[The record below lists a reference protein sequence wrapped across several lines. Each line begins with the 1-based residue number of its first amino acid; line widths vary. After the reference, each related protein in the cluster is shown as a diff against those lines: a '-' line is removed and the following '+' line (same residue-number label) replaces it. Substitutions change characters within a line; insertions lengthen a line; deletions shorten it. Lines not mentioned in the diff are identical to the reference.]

1 MKQIKFSGHMRSLF
15 MQACLFFLAGFAIMN
30 TSFAADLASIN
41 VATMITNF
49 AASVPNLMRLTT
61 AVAYVMGMYFVVHG
75 VMLLKK
81 YGEQRTQ
88 LSSEQS
94 LKGPSIF
101 IAVGAALLY
110 LPTSVQQGFTTFWAN
125 PSPYA
130 YQSSNMGPFTEFIN
144 ACFLIVQL
152 IGTIYFIKGLAMMT
166 HLNTGGQQGGFGRAL
181 THIIGGIFCI
191 DLYDFLNAIFQTLG
205 LGEI

>member
-1 MKQIKFSGHMRSLF
+1 MKQTKFSAQKASLLT
-15 MQACLFFLAGFAIMN
+15 QIYLFFLANFAIVN
-30 TSFAADLASIN
+30 NSFAADLGNVS

-49 AASVPNLMRLTT
+49 AASIPNLMSLTT
-61 AVAYVMGMYFVVHG
+61 AVAYVLGMYFVING
-75 VMLLKK
+75 VLLLKK

-88 LSSEQS
+88 MSSDNS
-94 LKGPSIF
+94 LKGPLIF
-101 IAVGAALLY
+101 IAVGAGLLY
-110 LPTSVQQGFTTFWAN
+110 LPTSVQQGFTTFWTN

-130 YQSSNMGPFTEFIN
+130 YQTSDMGPFSDFIN

-166 HLNTGGQQGGFGRAL
+166 HLNANSQQGFSRAL

-191 DLYDFLNAIFQTLG
+191 DLYDFLNMIFVTLG